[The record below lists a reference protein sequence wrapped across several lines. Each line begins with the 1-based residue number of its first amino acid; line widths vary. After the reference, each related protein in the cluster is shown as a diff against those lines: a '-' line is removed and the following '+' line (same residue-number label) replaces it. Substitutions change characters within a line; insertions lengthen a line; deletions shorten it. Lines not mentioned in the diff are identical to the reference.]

1 MWFPSLITALLAC
14 AQPDADALL
23 QSGRVAEAAAAWKD
37 QTGRTVDFGHP
48 AADGLARRAALQHA
62 GTMAD
67 VERQMR
73 PVLLLDQTPLRG
85 RLALD
90 LSFPSLGPVLAAA
103 FDLGG
108 TLVAVGRS
116 QNPAER
122 GVDTGGDLPWSN
134 GRLVGGAEDPAAAR
148 ALGARVD
155 AEPPPRLVTV
165 GMTDGSAAVFFTMQ
179 RSGDSWLTVA
189 SLTPEPAATW
199 INFADFAAHQ
209 GVDAARARYGA
220 RLTVPERPVPIPR

>member
-1 MWFPSLITALLAC
+1 MWWLPLITALLGC
-14 AQPDADALL
+14 ARPDPDALL
-23 QSGRVAEAAAAWKD
+23 QAGRVAEAAAAYQA
-37 QTGRTVDFGHP
+37 QTGHVVDFGHP

-62 GTMAD
+62 GSVAD
-67 VERQMR
+67 IERQMR

-108 TLVAVGRS
+108 TQVAVGRS

-122 GVDTGGDLPWSN
+122 EVENGGDLPWSN
-134 GRLVGGAEDPAAAR
+134 GRLVGGAEDAASAS
-148 ALGARVD
+148 ALGRKVD
-155 AEPPPRLVTV
+155 ADPPPRLVTV
-165 GMTDGSAAVFFTMQ
+165 GMTDGTVSVFFTVQ
-179 RSGDSWLTVA
+179 HKPEGWITVA
-189 SLTPEPAATW
+189 SLTPDAAATW

-209 GVDAARARYGA
+209 GVAAAQARYGR
-220 RLTVPERPVPIPR
+220 RLAPQSRGAGPR